1 MGEEQSKE
9 LTPLLQYR
17 YKHIKK
23 NNEEIIWFSDVIKT
37 NKYGMEQTR
46 NLMISD
52 KQLYSWDGYKVKR

>member
-37 NKYGMEQTR
+37 NKYGME
-46 NLMISD
+46 
-52 KQLYSWDGYKVKR
+52 